1 MAEKERAWRAGLTF
15 AEGNG
20 CAGGSLIC
28 ILFGTFTDD
37 NRQMATLKTGEKIK
51 LIKINLEGVTY
62 RDWMSE
68 RDPIPGDIARV
79 EEVFNG
85 DVTTYRLACEPAP
98 GFLTWGATVL
108 EPFIEYEILC

>member
-1 MAEKERAWRAGLTF
+1 
-15 AEGNG
+15 
-20 CAGGSLIC
+20 
-28 ILFGTFTDD
+28 
-37 NRQMATLKTGEKIK
+37 
-51 LIKINLEGVTY
+51 
-62 RDWMSE
+62 MSE